1 MWKTTFN
8 ISEKN
13 RNILKKQN
21 KTLDKTQHLGE
32 KNWVNRTFQI
42 TDLVISKNISLCFD
56 LQGHHTGNYYTINT
70 NK

>member
-42 TDLVISKNISLCFD
+42 TDLVISQKYSLCFD

>member
-21 KTLDKTQHLGE
+21 KTLDKTQHLGG
-32 KNWVNRTFQI
+32 KNWINRTFQI
-42 TDLVISKNISLCFD
+42 TDLVISKKCPCVLTFMA
-56 LQGHHTGNYYTINT
+56 TIQVIIT
-70 NK
+70 Q